1 MYDLPGWVSVILY
14 LAVSMTM
21 IFVYE
26 TDRKNKKR
34 LADEIE
40 RHKETSVALLES
52 EQKLQMIADS
62 APVLI
67 KDMRNSV

>member
-62 APVLI
+62 VPVLI